1 MRYSI
6 VILLLFFSGISL
18 KAQSPAEKYV
28 NKFDSLAVD
37 IMKNYGIPASVVLG
51 IALQESGAGT
61 SKLCRINHNHFG
73 VRGRVKSSKTK
84 SGYKSSYR
92 SFESDEVCYKYFCEM
107 VSSKKYYP
115 VLKGN
120 MDYMKWL
127 KAMKAAK
134 YASSPSWIVAVDKL
148 IKRYDLT
155 RFDIPISE
163 NQPPVFESNDS
174 IPTKQ

>member
-1 MRYSI
+1 MRHSI
-6 VILLLFFSGISL
+6 VILLFLFSGICL

-28 NKFDSLAVD
+28 NKFDSLALV
-37 IMKNYGIPASVVLG
+37 IMKDYGIPASVVLG

-84 SGYKSSYR
+84 SGYKSAYR
-92 SFESDEVCYKYFCEM
+92 SFESDEAAYLYFSQM
-107 VSSKKYYP
+107 VASKKYYA

-134 YASSPSWIVAVDKL
+134 YASSPSWITAVGNM

-163 NQPPVFESNDS
+163 NQLQVLESNDS
-174 IPTKQ
+174 IPAK